1 MMLAPEA
8 EEALTGVP
16 PDWWKRQ
23 PHEPLWQFSQR
34 IDGQLRYGFAEADRA
49 KADREAGA

>member
-1 MMLAPEA
+1 MLTPEA

-16 PDWWKRQ
+16 AEWWERQ

-34 IDGQLRYGFAEADRA
+34 IDWQLRYGIAEAEHA
-49 KADREAGA
+49 EVEREAGA